1 MTFFCTIRSA
11 RQGHGAWAEIDARA
25 CEETRAER
33 DRLVAAFLD
42 GCAKEFR
49 FVRVPRSGE

>member
-33 DRLVAAFLD
+33 DRLVAAFR
-42 GCAKEFR
+42 GFNGW
-49 FVRVPRSGE
+49 RSGTGPSHITR